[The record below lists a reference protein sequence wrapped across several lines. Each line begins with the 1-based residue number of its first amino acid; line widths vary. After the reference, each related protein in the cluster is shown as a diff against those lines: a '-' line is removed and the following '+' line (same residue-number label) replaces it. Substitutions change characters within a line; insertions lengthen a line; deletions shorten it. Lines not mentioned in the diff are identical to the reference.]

1 MYSKTLSRIVIWR
14 KPDNTYY
21 YRIIKGHYFDYEI
34 GHKNSYEHEIVLIID
49 NLEYRIRKISKKKEN
64 QRKGYKIYRKS
75 INFVI

>member
-34 GHKNSYEHEIVLIID
+34 GYKNSYEHEIVLIID
-49 NLEYRIRKISKKKEN
+49 NLEYRIRKISKKKRIKEKVIKFIEN
-64 QRKGYKIYRKS
+64 L
-75 INFVI
+75 